1 MSDAAPETNAT
12 AAGQDLDSAVARSG
26 DIPQEVVLGAPPRGF
41 MQPEVVTIRQG
52 MFGVEDDG
60 DTSGFGGLDVTF
72 TLPGESGRPYGSWF
86 DQAVDV
92 IEELLR
98 DDGVPVEEAIE
109 KVVVSHDDLTIFVA
123 REHLRRVACYL
134 RDDQDLRF
142 EMCLGVA
149 GVNYPGDTGREL
161 HGFYSFRSFTHKRSL
176 NIEVACPDSDPH
188 IPTIVDIYPGNDWPE
203 REAWDLM
210 GIIFDGHP
218 GLTRIELPQDWVG
231 HPQRKDYPLGG
242 IPVQYR
248 GATVP
253 PADIRRS
260 YN

>member
-1 MSDAAPETNAT
+1 MSETPRNND
-12 AAGQDLDSAVARSG
+12 GQAEL
-26 DIPQEVVLGAPPRGF
+26 QLPPRGF
-41 MQPEVVTIRQG
+41 AESEGVTIRHG
-52 MFGVEDDG
+52 MFGVKDDG
-60 DTSGFGGLDVTF
+60 DTTGFGGLVETF
-72 TLPGESGRPYGSWF
+72 TLPGESPRPYGSWF

-92 IEELLR
+92 LEELLGK
-98 DDGVPVEEAIE
+98 DGINVADAID
-109 KVVVSHDDLTIFVA
+109 KVVVSHDALTVVVNRA
-123 REHLRRVACYL
+123 HLRRIVGYL

-142 EMCLGVA
+142 EMCLGVSA
-149 GVNYPGDTGREL
+149 VNYPGDVDREL
-161 HGFYSFRSFTHKRSL
+161 HGLYMFRSFTHNRAI
-176 NIEVACPDSDPH
+176 NIETTCPDSDPRL
-188 IPTIVDIYPGNDWPE
+188 PSIVDIYPGNDWSE

-210 GIIFDGHP
+210 GIIFEGHP
-218 GLTRIELPQDWVG
+218 SLTRIEMPNDWVG